1 MGSRRSASCLVR
13 RGAETYELPTEEF
26 DAIDGLRQQPQ
37 TVVWL
42 KLDSPAVDDL
52 RLLQEEFAIHPL
64 AMEDVRKR
72 GQRPKLDSY
81 PDQHMLVVHEAVTGA
96 VAPAPPGQ
104 AGDLPPAFQ
113 LSELHAFGGRGWLV
127 TVQWGASPA
136 VEAATAR
143 FARAA
148 PQGATVG
155 GVLHAFFDAAVD
167 SYFPILD
174 AIAERMDALEDRVL
188 AGDGGSAGLSEML
201 AIKRELLELRRVLA
215 PMREVANSLLRR
227 DTPLI
232 DDVVTPYFQDL
243 YDHLVRLLDQLDL
256 YRDLLA
262 SILDARL
269 TVANNS
275 LNAVMKRLTAITVI
289 LMAPTLIAGVYG
301 MNFDHMPELDW
312 PLGYPFA
319 LGLMVAVMLGALAY
333 FRIRD
338 WF

>member
-1 MGSRRSASCLVR
+1 MR
-13 RGAETYELPTEEF
+13 RGAEAYELPAEQF
-26 DAIDGLRQQPQ
+26 HAIDGLRQEPQ
-37 TVVWL
+37 SIVWL
-42 KLDSPAVDDL
+42 KLDSPTADDL

-72 GQRPKLDSY
+72 GQRPKLDTY
-81 PDQHMLVVHEAVTGA
+81 PDQHMLVVYEAVAG
-96 VAPAPPGQ
+96 VAPA
-104 AGDLPPAFQ
+104 AGSVEGERPSSFH
-113 LSELHAFGGRGWLV
+113 LSELHAFGGPGWLV
-127 TVQWGASPA
+127 TVQSGASPA
-136 VEAATAR
+136 VDAATAR
-143 FARAA
+143 FGRPG
-148 PQGATVG
+148 PQASTVG

-167 SYFPILD
+167 SYFPVLD

-188 AGDGGSAGLSEML
+188 AGDGSSQGLADML

-215 PMREVANSLLRR
+215 PMREAANALLRR

-232 DDVVTPYFQDL
+232 EDAVTPYFQDL

-262 SILDARL
+262 SVLDARL

-289 LMAPTLIAGVYG
+289 LMAPTLIAGIYG
-301 MNFDHMPELDW
+301 MNFDYMPELHW
-312 PLGYPFA
+312 PLGYPLA
-319 LGLMVAVMLGALAY
+319 LGMMVTVMLGALAY
-333 FRIRD
+333 FRLRD